1 VEKVEGVRF
10 GNRGRAKDGRR
21 KSRKSRT
28 EHKMNRRVVVETV
41 KKKRSKK
48 VKGCKEEIKLI
59 ERDLRLKIFEID
71 ETKRV

>member
-28 EHKMNRRVVVETV
+28 EHKVNRRV
-41 KKKRSKK
+41 
-48 VKGCKEEIKLI
+48 GCGDCEEEEKQES
-59 ERDLRLKIFEID
+59 ERM
-71 ETKRV
+71 